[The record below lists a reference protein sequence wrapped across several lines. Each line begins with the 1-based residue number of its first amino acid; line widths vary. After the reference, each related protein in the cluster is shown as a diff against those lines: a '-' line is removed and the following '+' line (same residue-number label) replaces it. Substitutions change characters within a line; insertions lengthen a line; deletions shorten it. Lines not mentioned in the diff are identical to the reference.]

1 MIKVF
6 LAEDEFTI
14 REGIKKRISWEENG
28 FILAGEANNGESAYA
43 DIREIKPDILITDI
57 KMPFMDGLELSRRL
71 KEEFPELRVLILSG
85 YDNFAYA
92 RQAIQV
98 GVTEYLLKPVT
109 PSRLL
114 ESLLEVK
121 AGLEEEKEQKRFLKT
136 FLKDREENDRILR
149 YQLFNEIVSGR
160 YNSEELKKRAEKSE
174 IDLEASYYNLVF
186 FKISAEGCE
195 GGNEYQEKLVEMTR
209 NLEEMFN
216 GRKGV
221 IHFDRVTEGTALMV
235 KGKTEKELNRRIK
248 RTVTDIQDAVRRE
261 KGLSFFISVGKK
273 TDALRNI
280 ADCYYDVNKAFSY
293 RFLMSGNH
301 TIYSGTTDESS
312 VAEEVRINLM
322 NLNVEHFDGRLV
334 LNFLKNGW
342 KSDVEF
348 FVERYIQNLGESNM
362 SSLMFRQ
369 YIVMDINF
377 VIIQFLEE
385 LGWTRDDLLDQ
396 FHDFGNVTEYSRSL
410 EMAKKYL
417 VRSMEIV
424 MDLREMAAMNQY
436 GAMISKAKR
445 YIQKHYND
453 EDISLNTAAA
463 SVNIS
468 PNYFSRIFSQETG
481 NTFVEYLTE
490 IRMNKARE
498 ILINTDIRASEVGYE
513 VGYKDA
519 HYFYYLFKKMHGCT
533 PKDYRIKNQGSSKGE
548 A

>member
-1 MIKVF
+1 MIKLEAMDGDVMIKVF

-43 DIREIKPDILITDI
+43 DIRVIKPDILITDI
-57 KMPFMDGLELSRRL
+57 KMPFMDGLELSRRV
-71 KEEFPELRVLILSG
+71 KEELPDLRVLILSG

-114 ESLLEVK
+114 ESLLDVK
-121 AGLEEEKEQKRFLKT
+121 AGLEEEKEQKKFLKA

-160 YNSEELKKRAEKSE
+160 YNSEELKKRAEKSG
-174 IDLEASYYNLVF
+174 IDLEAAYYNLIF

-195 GGNEYQEKLVEMTR
+195 GGNEYQEKLVDMSR
-209 NLEEMFN
+209 SLEELFA
-216 GRKGV
+216 GRNGV
-221 IHFDRVTEGTALMV
+221 IYFDRVTEGNALLV

-248 RTVTDIQDAVRRE
+248 RTVMDIQDTVRRE
-261 KGLSFFISVGKK
+261 RGLSSFISVGKK
-273 TDALRNI
+273 ADALRNI

-293 RFLMSGNH
+293 RFLMSGSH
-301 TIYSGTTDESS
+301 TIYSGTTDEVS

-396 FHDFGNVTEYSRSL
+396 FKDFGNVTEYSKSL
-410 EMAKKYL
+410 ETAKKYL
-417 VRSMEIV
+417 VRSMETV

-436 GAMISKAKR
+436 GAMISRAKR

-453 EDISLNTAAA
+453 ENISLNTAAA

-468 PNYFSRIFSQETG
+468 PNYFSRIFSQ
-481 NTFVEYLTE
+481 
-490 IRMNKARE
+490 
-498 ILINTDIRASEVGYE
+498 
-513 VGYKDA
+513 
-519 HYFYYLFKKMHGCT
+519 
-533 PKDYRIKNQGSSKGE
+533 
-548 A
+548 